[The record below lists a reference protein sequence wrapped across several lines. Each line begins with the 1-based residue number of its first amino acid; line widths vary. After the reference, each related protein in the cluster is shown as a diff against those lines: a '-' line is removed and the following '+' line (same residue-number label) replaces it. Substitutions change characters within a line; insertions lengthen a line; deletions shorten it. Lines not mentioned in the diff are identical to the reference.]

1 MGANWGGCIPCS
13 LLRCGCRQMVE
24 RGSEREEGGG
34 EADVV
39 VERRERERKKER
51 RRGREREREKL
62 QKAYQN
68 EW

>member
-1 MGANWGGCIPCS
+1 
-13 LLRCGCRQMVE
+13 MVE
-24 RGSEREEGGG
+24 RGSEREEGGR